1 MKKLFV
7 CEDTLNAMYS
17 AIYDAWR
24 DSRTAGDNGIR
35 LEGRYDTELFCEYVP
50 VEVRVKKRE
59 AVEKMIWRNLGEE
72 VAGELYLTLLSE
84 ADDKADVVLG
94 TLQTARYLKEPGR
107 ILEYLSNDRVARV
120 FELSRRV
127 GNEAHMFIEVV
138 RFRELKQGILF
149 SEIHPENRILSCLGE
164 HFSDRFPQENW
175 MIRDKT
181 HDSFLIH
188 EKGKRWILAEHPEI
202 REELLKETTE
212 GEMFYAEL
220 YRRFCQTIAIRERT
234 NLRCQQNHLP
244 LRYRKDMVEFAEE
257 TRRNCL

>member
-94 TLQTARYLKEPGR
+94 TLQTARYL
-107 ILEYLSNDRVARV
+107 
-120 FELSRRV
+120 
-127 GNEAHMFIEVV
+127 NEAHMFIEVV

-188 EKGKRWILAEHPEI
+188 EKGKRWILAEQPEI

>member
-35 LEGRYDTELFCEYVP
+35 LEGQYDTELFCEYLP
-50 VEVRVKKRE
+50 VEASVKKRD
-59 AVEKMIWRNLGEE
+59 AVEKMIRKNLGEE
-72 VAGELYLTLLSE
+72 VASEMYLALLSE
-84 ADDKADVVLG
+84 ATDRADAVLG
-94 TLQTARYLKEPGR
+94 ALQTARYLKNPAR

-149 SEIHPENRILSCLGE
+149 SEIHPENRVLSCLGE

-175 MIRDKT
+175 MIRDRN

-188 EKGKRWILAEHPEI
+188 EKGKRWILAEHQEI
-202 REELLKETTE
+202 REDLLQETTE
-212 GEMFYAEL
+212 KEAFYAEL
-220 YRRFCQTIAIRERT
+220 YRKFCKTISIQERT
-234 NLRCQQNHLP
+234 NLKCQQNHLP

-257 TRRNCL
+257 KQRNCS